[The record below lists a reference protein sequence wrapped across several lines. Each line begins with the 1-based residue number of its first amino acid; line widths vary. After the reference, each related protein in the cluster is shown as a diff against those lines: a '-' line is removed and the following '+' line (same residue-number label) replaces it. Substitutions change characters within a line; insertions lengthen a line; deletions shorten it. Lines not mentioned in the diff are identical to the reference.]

1 MNFYKYFFFLLKTLI
16 VVLPSI
22 HNLCFGL
29 LVLYMYKKIRKMFA
43 PVNPSLTFRKVGFKG
58 VYFSWTCY
66 PDGSLFLCYYELCPL
81 SAAMV
86 MLGQSAVLSTLILE
100 EPSRRR
106 I

>member
-1 MNFYKYFFFLLKTLI
+1 
-16 VVLPSI
+16 
-22 HNLCFGL
+22 
-29 LVLYMYKKIRKMFA
+29 MFA

-86 MLGQSAVLSTLILE
+86 MLGQSAVLSTLVLE
-100 EPSRRR
+100 EPAGDGFNTRAQLFKALLA
-106 I
+106 